1 MWIGLF
7 HNLVI
12 AAYTN
17 IYMIKIT
24 DFAIINI
31 VIFESCIYTYIYI
44 YIYIY
49 MRRFREYTSNRHN
62 ISVALDPHGMLK

>member
-1 MWIGLF
+1 MKDSV
-7 HNLVI
+7 NLRQALCFTFI
-12 AAYTN
+12 LNINSGYWRQRILEAYMY
-17 IYMIKIT
+17 IYM
-24 DFAIINI
+24 
-31 VIFESCIYTYIYI
+31 YI